1 MKKYEKRKKPKSASS
16 ALFAPAILMAFFS
29 IVTILSCTKET
40 SRVEDKTA
48 EKSYASFVTN
58 AANAKADQ
66 DSISIGIRWSGTSWA
81 ITTGADGFITG
92 FSRNSGGSGADQA
105 IAGNLYV
112 RLKPHLGEQPR
123 QQEIVIKDMATGKE
137 EKMILTQ
144 LPLSASDKIT
154 INPSVKFQKVT
165 GFGGMINPTWTGNT
179 QLSLQDIDKLYG
191 PDGLGL
197 NIGRLMLYPNVSG
210 WSREVAVAKRVR
222 QHGAILFASPWTPP
236 TQLKSSNTNG
246 NQNGEYLLPQN
257 YAAFAAHIKSYV
269 DFYKA
274 EGIEI
279 EAVSVQNEPDYKVS
293 YDGCSYSPEQ
303 MRDFVKGHGRSVGAK
318 LMSSETVQFRKDYT
332 DLLLNDPQASN
343 NFDIVA
349 THLYGFNF
357 RTMVSNYPL
366 ARQHNKEVWVTEHL
380 FNEEYDKAPANS
392 ESKNWPFAWK
402 YDWEWLPSLKTTLA
416 EELHDCMNNNFNAY
430 VYWYL
435 KRYYGFLGEDK
446 DANNPAGWYMAS
458 NGEITK
464 RGYIIAHYAKYA
476 TGRTRIE
483 ASSGVNI
490 ASAQYATGQPSF
502 LVTAYEGT
510 NDITLVLINR
520 STSAKIIDI
529 VVPAA
534 INTVTAVETT
544 SLKNMASLENNLSSD
559 KKSVRVRIS
568 PESIA
573 SFKLSL

>member
-1 MKKYEKRKKPKSASS
+1 MEKYQKKKNPGQAFIR
-16 ALFAPAILMAFFS
+16 LFTPGMLLAFMAILML
-29 IVTILSCTKET
+29 VSCSKEK
-40 SRVEDKTA
+40 SPSGAGKGG
-48 EKSYASFVTN
+48 KSYASFVDHTVT
-58 AANAKADQ
+58 AKADQ
-66 DSISIGIRWSGTSWA
+66 DSISIGIRWSGTNWS
-81 ITTGADGFITG
+81 ITTQADGFITG
-92 FSRNSGGSGADQA
+92 FSRNNGGSSDDQP

-123 QQEIVIKDMATGKE
+123 QQDIVIKDIATGKE
-137 EKMILTQ
+137 EKMVLTQ
-144 LPLSASDKIT
+144 TPLSGSDRIT
-154 INPSVKFQKVT
+154 INPSVKYQKVT

-179 QLSLQDIDKLYG
+179 QLSIQDIDKLYG
-191 PDGLGL
+191 PEGIGL
-197 NIGRLMLYPNVSG
+197 NIGRLMLYPSAAN
-210 WSREVAVAKRVR
+210 WSRELAVAKKAK
-222 QHGAILFASPWTPP
+222 QYGAILFASPWTPP

-246 NQNGEYLLPQN
+246 NQNGEYLLPEN

-274 EGIEI
+274 EGIAI
-279 EAVSVQNEPDYKVS
+279 EAVSVQNEPDYKVG

-303 MRDFVKGHGRSVGAK
+303 MRDFVKGHGRSVGTK
-318 LMSSETVQFRKDYT
+318 LMAGETVQFRKDYT
-332 DLLLNDPQASN
+332 DILLNDPQASG

-380 FNEEYDKAPANS
+380 FNEEFDKLSPSS
-392 ESKNWPFAWK
+392 ESRNWPFTWK

-435 KRYYGFLGEDK
+435 KRYYGLMGEDK
-446 DANNPAGWYMAS
+446 DANNPAGWYMYS

-464 RGYIIAHYAKYA
+464 RGYIISHYAKYA

-483 ASSGVNI
+483 ATPGSNI
-490 ASAQYATGQPSF
+490 ASVQYTTGQPGF

-520 STSAKIIDI
+520 STSAKIMDI
-529 VVPAA
+529 AVPVA
-534 INTVTAVETT
+534 INSVAAVETT
-544 SLKNMASLENNLSSD
+544 SSKNMASLENSISSD

-568 PESIA
+568 PESIS
-573 SFKLSL
+573 SFRLSF

>member
-1 MKKYEKRKKPKSASS
+1 MKLYEKRTKLKPASS
-16 ALFAPAILMAFFS
+16 PLLAPGILIAVWGTLM
-29 IVTILSCTKET
+29 ILSCTKET
-40 SRVEDKTA
+40 SQGGEA
-48 EKSYASFVTN
+48 GGKSFASFVANT
-58 AANAKADQ
+58 ANAKADQ
-66 DSISIGIRWSGTSWA
+66 DSISIGIRWSATSWT
-81 ITTGADGFITG
+81 ITTQPDGFITG
-92 FSRNSGGSGADQA
+92 FSRESGGSSSDQS
-105 IAGNLYV
+105 IAGSLYV
-112 RLKPHLGEQPR
+112 RLKAHLGEQPR
-123 QQEIVIKDMATGKE
+123 QQDIVIKDITTGRE
-137 EKMILTQ
+137 EKMVLTQ
-144 LPLSASDKIT
+144 TPLSGNDKIT
-154 INPSVKFQKVT
+154 INPSVKYQKVT

-191 PDGLGL
+191 PQGLGL
-197 NIGRLMLYPNVSG
+197 NIGRLMLYPNASSWG
-210 WSREVAVAKRVR
+210 REVSVAKRAR

-246 NQNGEYLLPQN
+246 NLNGEYLLPQN

-274 EGIEI
+274 EGVTI
-279 EAVSVQNEPDYKVS
+279 EAVSVQNEPDYKVG

-303 MRDFVKGHGRSVGAK
+303 MRDFVKGHGRSVGTK
-318 LMSSETVQFRKDYT
+318 LMSGETVQFRKDYT

-380 FNEEYDKAPANS
+380 FNEEYDKVPANS
-392 ESKNWPFAWK
+392 ESRNWPFAWK

-446 DANNPAGWYMAS
+446 DANNPAGWYIAS

-464 RGYIIAHYAKYA
+464 RGYIISHYAKFA

-483 ASSGVNI
+483 ASPGANI
-490 ASAQYATGQPSF
+490 ASAQYVTGQPSF
-502 LVTAYEGT
+502 LVTAYEGS
-510 NDITLVLINR
+510 NDVTMVLINR

-544 SLKNMASLENNLSSD
+544 SSKNMASLEHNLSND
-559 KKSVRVRIS
+559 KKS
-568 PESIA
+568 
-573 SFKLSL
+573 